1 MLFFTLIG
9 EVFTGALTLGEGKK
23 LFYSNGVASEPNNAL
38 YAGESKA
45 NDVATID
52 KETKALEYTTDA
64 KKWKEKVKE
73 GTSKSGQTANLFMHT
88 YNLAIKPK
96 FDKKLKIVTDE
107 LSSTK
112 NKLASMDKFAPGF
125 KKLSSTKTVLQRS
138 LKSLKF
144 LSTKLAPAL
153 GVFGAVFTIVSGF
166 FGGGEMEAVDLL
178 RKEMHEGFK
187 KIREEMNQKY
197 LELKDYVDD
206 SVQFAEVADLEAELE
221 VINFQLL
228 LTIPLPEIQS
238 VCSTFIISSL
248 KVFYSIGALLRSF
261 LIKLQVSNH

>member
-1 MLFFTLIG
+1 MFPKNLEKEEYITFLQIIELFHSVYSCYRLAMAGNRAAVLALLLFTLIG
-9 EVFTGALTLGEGKK
+9 EVFAGRYTFGEGKD
-23 LFYSNGVASEPNNAL
+23 LFYTNGVVCEPHKAL
-38 YAGESKA
+38 YMGESKA
-45 NDVATID
+45 NDVASID

-64 KKWKEKVKE
+64 KKWKKKVKE
-73 GTSKSGQTANLFMHT
+73 GTSKSAQTANLFMHT

-112 NKLASMDKFAPGF
+112 SKLASMDKLAPGF
-125 KKLSSTKTVLQRS
+125 KKLLSTKTVLQ
-138 LKSLKF
+138 KSLKGLRF

-197 LELKDYVDD
+197 LELKDFVDD
-206 SVQFAEVADLEAELE
+206 SVQFAQVADLGAELE
-221 VINFQLL
+221 VTNF
-228 LTIPLPEIQS
+228 
-238 VCSTFIISSL
+238 
-248 KVFYSIGALLRSF
+248 
-261 LIKLQVSNH
+261 

>member
-1 MLFFTLIG
+1 MAGNGAVVLALLLFTLIG
-9 EVFTGALTLGEGKK
+9 EVYPGSQTLGEGKD
-23 LFYSNGVASEPNNAL
+23 LFYEMGVACEPHKAL
-38 YAGESKA
+38 YMGESKA
-45 NDVATID
+45 NDVASID

-64 KKWKEKVKE
+64 KKWKKKVKE
-73 GTSKSGQTANLFMHT
+73 GTSKSAQTANMFMHT

-112 NKLASMDKFAPGF
+112 NKLASMDKYALGF
-125 KKLSSTKTVLQRS
+125 KKLSSTKTALQKS
-138 LKSLKF
+138 LKGLKF

-153 GVFGAVFTIVSGF
+153 GVFGAVFTFISGF

-206 SVQFAEVADLEAELE
+206 SV
-221 VINFQLL
+221 
-228 LTIPLPEIQS
+228 
-238 VCSTFIISSL
+238 
-248 KVFYSIGALLRSF
+248 
-261 LIKLQVSNH
+261 

>member
-1 MLFFTLIG
+1 MAGNRAAALALLLCTLIV
-9 EVFTGALTLGEGKK
+9 EVFAGRYTFGEGKD
-23 LFYSNGVASEPNNAL
+23 LFYTNGVACEPHKAL
-38 YAGESKA
+38 YVGESKA
-45 NDVATID
+45 NDVASID
-52 KETKALEYTTDA
+52 RETKALEYTTDA
-64 KKWKEKVKE
+64 EKWKKKVKE

-107 LSSTK
+107 LTSTK
-112 NKLASMDKFAPGF
+112 NKLASMDKFVPGF
-125 KKLSSTKTVLQRS
+125 KKLSSTKTALQRT
-138 LKSLKF
+138 LKGLRF

-206 SVQFAEVADLEAELE
+206 SVQFAQVADLEAELE
-221 VINFQLL
+221 VMNF
-228 LTIPLPEIQS
+228 
-238 VCSTFIISSL
+238 
-248 KVFYSIGALLRSF
+248 
-261 LIKLQVSNH
+261 